1 VSEPAQGQGNAQG
14 IDLQD
19 MLILA
24 ERYVRGMWRYR
35 WLALAAAWVATVAGW
50 LFVYRMPDTY
60 QASAQVFVDTD
71 NLLRPLLRGLAVET
85 DVLSDVAV
93 MSRTVMARPN
103 LERVLR
109 ETDLDIT
116 AKSTAQY
123 ETLLASLQERIGVVP
138 SRENIYTITF
148 ADSDRARALRVVD
161 ELLDSFVEDTLG
173 TGAAD
178 SEQAETA
185 LGAELKD
192 YERRLVEAED
202 RLKEFKRQN
211 VGFMPNEHGDYYA
224 QLQNATA
231 ELAAIQQDLRIAQQ
245 KLIAVDGQLE
255 GEEPVFG
262 IMSSPMMG
270 GVGQTPYDMQISTL
284 EGNIANLTVEFT
296 EKHPEVVRT
305 KSRLE
310 ELYKQRDEYKAAMP
324 AESFA
329 AMTSPLDLNPVYQ
342 NLKIQ
347 RSTLEVD
354 IASGRAR
361 LAEKS
366 AEVKRL
372 QESVNVIPQVEAEL
386 NRLNRD
392 YDVVKQRYA
401 EMLRRWED
409 LQTAKRVQTGV
420 EQVRFRIINPPF
432 VPSKPSGP
440 PRMIFLGAAL
450 ALGLGVGGALAFLL
464 NLLSPVYH
472 SSREVLKFNLPIL
485 GSVGR
490 AETGPLMAQ
499 RMRARWAVAGGFA
512 ALLVCTGL
520 AIAFA
525 EAGARVVQSLI

>member
-1 VSEPAQGQGNAQG
+1 VSEPAQGTDQS
-14 IDLQD
+14 IDVRE
-19 MLILA
+19 MLLLA
-24 ERYVRGMWRYR
+24 ERYARGMWRYR
-35 WLALAAAWVATVAGW
+35 WLALAVAWAVTVSGW

-103 LERVLR
+103 MERVVR

-123 ETLLASLQERIGVVP
+123 EALLASLQERIGIVP

-148 ADSDRARALRVVD
+148 ADSDRTRALSVVD
-161 ELLDSFVEDTLG
+161 KLLDSFVEDTLG

-178 SEQAETA
+178 SEQAEGA
-185 LGAELKD
+185 LSAELKD
-192 YERRLVEAED
+192 YERRLVESED
-202 RLKEFKRQN
+202 RLKEFKRKN
-211 VGFMPNEHGDYYA
+211 VGLMPNEYGDYYA
-224 QLQNATA
+224 QLQKASG
-231 ELAAIQQDLRIAQQ
+231 ELAAVQQEVRIAQQ
-245 KLIAVDGQLE
+245 KLAAVDAQLE

-270 GVGQTPYDMQISTL
+270 GAGQTPYDMQISTL
-284 EGNIANLTVEFT
+284 ESNIANLMVEFT

-305 KSRLE
+305 KARLE
-310 ELYKQRDEYKAAMP
+310 ELYKQRDEYKASMP
-324 AESFA
+324 PESFA
-329 AMTSPLDLNPVYQ
+329 ATTSPLDLNPVYQ

-354 IASGRAR
+354 LASARAR
-361 LAEKS
+361 LADKS
-366 AEVKRL
+366 AEVKKL
-372 QESVNVIPQVEAEL
+372 QESVDVIPQVEAEL

-392 YDVVKQRYA
+392 YDVVKQRYG

-432 VPSKPSGP
+432 VPLKPSGP
-440 PRMIFLGAAL
+440 PRMLFLGMTVVV
-450 ALGLGVGGALAFLL
+450 GLGVGGALAFLL

-472 SSREVLKFNLPIL
+472 TSRDIVKFHLPIL
-485 GSVGR
+485 GTVGR
-490 AETGPLMAQ
+490 AETGPFVTQ
-499 RMRARWAVAGGFA
+499 RARARWAVAGGFA

-520 AIAFA
+520 AILFA
-525 EAGARVVQSLI
+525 DTGARFVQALI